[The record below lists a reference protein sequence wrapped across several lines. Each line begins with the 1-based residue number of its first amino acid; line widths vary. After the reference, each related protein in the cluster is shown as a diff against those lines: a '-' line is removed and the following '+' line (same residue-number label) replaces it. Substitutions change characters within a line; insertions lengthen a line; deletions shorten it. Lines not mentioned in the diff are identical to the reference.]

1 LRVLVDTNV
10 VLDVLLDREPH
21 VAASAEILSRVEG
34 GSVSGWLCA
43 TTITTL
49 SYLLT
54 KAAGSK
60 KALSDIHQLLSL
72 FEIAPVNRPVLEA
85 ALALG
90 FDDFEDGVLHE
101 AARQVDAHA
110 IVTRNAGDFE
120 QADLPVYTPEE
131 LVEILDLQA
140 G

>member
-1 LRVLVDTNV
+1 MQTKLTLRIDDELIERAKSYSQRTGKSVSQLVSDYIKM
-10 VLDVLLDREPH
+10 LPESGREPG
-21 VAASAEILSRVEG
+21 AKKGEA
-34 GSVSGWLCA
+34 
-43 TTITTL
+43 
-49 SYLLT
+49 LLT
-54 KAAGSK
+54 PIVRSLKGSLRGAK
-60 KALSDIHQLLSL
+60 IDEEDYRRHL
-72 FEIAPVNRPVLEA
+72 LEA

-101 AARQVDAHA
+101 AARQIDAHA
-110 IVTRNAGDFE
+110 IVTRNVGDFE